1 MITEGL
7 YIVKYACQ
15 EKKGEKTMGT
25 YEKFLIY
32 IEEFEYISDYS
43 NEEVGELL
51 RALIHFVKT
60 GEEPFLAEKLRCPF
74 RFMSAHIKR
83 DRESYINMIEKKRAG
98 GKKGAEVRYGKKY
111 DDTEGKSENKS
122 DEIESS
128 DSKEAKSCVF
138 AQNQSFESKNIQ
150 RETENNVSEKTKVE
164 QMPNEKF
171 TEFCEYCSEKQKNSF
186 EKSEK
191 YTKSDEFCECK
202 QENNDTQNEK
212 MTQGSVFC
220 LTSFG
225 NVILKSKIKKP
236 LKMLILTFAPIYK
249 LTKIS
254 SKL

>member
-1 MITEGL
+1 
-7 YIVKYACQ
+7 
-15 EKKGEKTMGT
+15 MGT

-98 GKKGAEVRYGKKY
+98 GKRGAEVRYGKKY

-128 DSKEAKSCVF
+128 ETTEAKNCVL
-138 AQNQSFESKNIQ
+138 AQNQFSESKNIQ

-164 QMPNEKF
+164 QSPNEKF
-171 TEFCEYCSEKQKNSF
+171 TEFCEYCPEKQKNSF
-186 EKSEK
+186 VDGKAFF
-191 YTKSDEFCECK
+191 Y
-202 QENNDTQNEK
+202 
-212 MTQGSVFC
+212 
-220 LTSFG
+220 
-225 NVILKSKIKKP
+225 
-236 LKMLILTFAPIYK
+236 
-249 LTKIS
+249 
-254 SKL
+254 